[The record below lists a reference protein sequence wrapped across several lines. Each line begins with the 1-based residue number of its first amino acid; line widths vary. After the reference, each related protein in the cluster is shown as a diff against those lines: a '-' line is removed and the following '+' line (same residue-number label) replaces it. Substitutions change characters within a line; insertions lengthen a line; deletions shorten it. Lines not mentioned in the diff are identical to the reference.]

1 MYFVSTV
8 PRLTCSVLDTG
19 IVPLNGTN
27 TLIVYVRKSSFVSDT
42 LGAAQA
48 TGQYEYFRLS
58 GFGHTP
64 RWIRWLLDHVN
75 TEPLLGLY
83 CEKNY
88 NGSIVG
94 IVQYQ
99 RPNPVAWS
107 LKPSLSCD
115 VCCRLITSISLS
127 IMIKE
132 RKERRKIKPQTN
144 KEDCA
149 LILYQGLTRVHI
161 LR

>member
-1 MYFVSTV
+1 MKYGGLF
-8 PRLTCSVLDTG
+8 
-19 IVPLNGTN
+19 
-27 TLIVYVRKSSFVSDT
+27 F
-42 LGAAQA
+42 
-48 TGQYEYFRLS
+48 
-58 GFGHTP
+58 
-64 RWIRWLLDHVN
+64 
-75 TEPLLGLY
+75 LY

-161 LR
+161 LRWILKSSYVLMLIAIRYKDLLHIVDIIWLGQVLKIKTAWSSNHWWFHI

>member
-1 MYFVSTV
+1 MCFVSTV

-27 TLIVYVRKSSFVSDT
+27 SFVSDT
-42 LGAAQA
+42 LEAAQA

-64 RWIRWLLDHVN
+64 RWIRWSLDHVN

-83 CEKNY
+83 CEKNN

-94 IVQYQ
+94 IVQHQ

-115 VCCRLITSISLS
+115 VCCRLITSISLN

-132 RKERRKIKPQTN
+132 RKERRKIKLQT
-144 KEDCA
+144 
-149 LILYQGLTRVHI
+149 IQRGLCPYTLPRI
-161 LR
+161 DQSAYIAMKT